1 MNKRK
6 FIISTGAFLML
17 VMLAT
22 GYAAADAVYHAQ
34 EPPRITEEYRIKV
47 LMPKTPETVA
57 AGAGQQP
64 GAETP

>member
-34 EPPRITEEYRIKV
+34 EYRIKV